1 MKYLADKDVASGLMF
16 LVIGLAGLGLSFG
29 YEFGQPSHPGPGF
42 FPVLLSALLALI
54 GLAIIATG
62 LLRPLERFPTIVWR
76 PLLLITCAV
85 LVFALRI
92 DRFGLMPTVF
102 IASLVATFA
111 KADFGVVPRL
121 LTAVSLAAFT
131 ALLFIALLRMPIP
144 LWAF

>member
-1 MKYLADKDVASGLMF
+1 
-16 LVIGLAGLGLSFG
+16 
-29 YEFGQPSHPGPGF
+29 
-42 FPVLLSALLALI
+42 
-54 GLAIIATG
+54 
-62 LLRPLERFPTIVWR
+62 
-76 PLLLITCAV
+76 
-85 LVFALRI
+85 
-92 DRFGLMPTVF
+92 MPTVF